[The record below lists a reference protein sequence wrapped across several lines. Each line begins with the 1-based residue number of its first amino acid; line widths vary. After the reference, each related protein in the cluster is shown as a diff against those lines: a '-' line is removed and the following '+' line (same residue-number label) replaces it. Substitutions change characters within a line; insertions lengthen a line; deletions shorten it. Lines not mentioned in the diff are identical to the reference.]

1 MDGNNNSNSN
11 SNLFEELIKKQ
22 RKNCKES
29 KKLTLQDIRRITKN
43 LRTSIFDDNCCSLWE
58 GYITNKNKQTKSS
71 YINFYFRH
79 RKVALHRLLYE
90 NYVSDIEENQYI
102 KYNCSNKGV
111 CCNINHMYTI
121 ESEEPKVEQK
131 DKNKSKDKKAKAKS
145 KKSKKLKSKKETDK
159 NDKPKKKERKKLVV
173 DFD

>member
-1 MDGNNNSNSN
+1 MDGNNI

-43 LRTSIFDDNCCSLWE
+43 LRTSIFDVSCCSLWE
-58 GYITNKNKQTKSS
+58 GYITNKNKDSKTS

-90 NYVSDIEENQYI
+90 NYVSDIEETQYI

-121 ESEEPKVEQK
+121 EPEEPKKEK
-131 DKNKSKDKKAKAKS
+131 TKKTTKVKKQKS
-145 KKSKKLKSKKETDK
+145 KKVSENDK
-159 NDKPKKKERKKLVV
+159 KPKKKSKKKLVV

>member
-1 MDGNNNSNSN
+1 MDGNNISS
-11 SNLFEELIKKQ
+11 LFEELIKKQ

-43 LRTSIFDDNCCSLWE
+43 LRTSIFDVSCCSLWE
-58 GYITNKNKQTKSS
+58 GYITNKNKESKTS

-121 ESEEPKVEQK
+121 EKEEPKN
-131 DKNKSKDKKAKAKS
+131 DKKEKTSKDKSKSS
-145 KKSKKLKSKKETDK
+145 KKQKELSEI
-159 NDKPKKKERKKLVV
+159 KPKKKERKRLVV

>member
-1 MDGNNNSNSN
+1 MDGNNVSK
-11 SNLFEELIKKQ
+11 LFEELIKKQ

-43 LRTSIFDDNCCSLWE
+43 LRTSIFDVSCCSLWE
-58 GYITNKNKQTKSS
+58 GYITNKNKESKTS

-121 ESEEPKVEQK
+121 EKEEPK
-131 DKNKSKDKKAKAKS
+131 NNS
-145 KKSKKLKSKKETDK
+145 KKVKKISKKKKQICKKDISE
-159 NDKPKKKERKKLVV
+159 NKPTKKERKKLVV

>member
-1 MDGNNNSNSN
+1 MGKMDGNNVSK
-11 SNLFEELIKKQ
+11 LFEELIKKQ

-43 LRTSIFDDNCCSLWE
+43 LRTSIFDVSCCSLWE
-58 GYITNKNKQTKSS
+58 GYITNKNKESKTS

-121 ESEEPKVEQK
+121 EKEEPK
-131 DKNKSKDKKAKAKS
+131 NNS
-145 KKSKKLKSKKETDK
+145 KKVKKISKKKKQIC
-159 NDKPKKKERKKLVV
+159 KK
-173 DFD
+173 

>member
-1 MDGNNNSNSN
+1 MDGNNN

-22 RKNCKES
+22 RKNCKEG

-43 LRTSIFDDNCCSLWE
+43 LRTSIFDVSCCSLWE
-58 GYITNKNKQTKSS
+58 GYITNKNKDSKTS

-121 ESEEPKVEQK
+121 EPEEPK
-131 DKNKSKDKKAKAKS
+131 NDKKEKS
-145 KKSKKLKSKKETDK
+145 KKTTKVKKSKQVSE
-159 NDKPKKKERKKLVV
+159 NDKKTKKKSKKKLVV

>member
-1 MDGNNNSNSN
+1 MDGNKI

-22 RKNCKES
+22 RKQCKES

-43 LRTSIFDDNCCSLWE
+43 LRTSIFDVSCCSLWE
-58 GYITNKNKQTKSS
+58 GYITNKNKTSKSS

-102 KYNCSNKGV
+102 KYKCSNKGI

-121 ESEEPKVEQK
+121 DKEEPK
-131 DKNKSKDKKAKAKS
+131 D
-145 KKSKKLKSKKETDK
+145 
-159 NDKPKKKERKKLVV
+159 KKKESKKVNKISNQKKNKKLDNKGIPKVKSKTKLVV

>member
-1 MDGNNNSNSN
+1 MDGNNN

-43 LRTSIFDDNCCSLWE
+43 LKTSIFDVSCCSLWE
-58 GYITNKNKQTKSS
+58 GYITNKNKDSKTS

-90 NYVSDIEENQYI
+90 NYVSDIDENQYI

-121 ESEEPKVEQK
+121 EPEEPKN
-131 DKNKSKDKKAKAKS
+131 DKKEKSKKTTKVKKSKQISEKDKKTK
-145 KKSKKLKSKKETDK
+145 KKSK
-159 NDKPKKKERKKLVV
+159 KKLVV